1 MLRPRIPLPRLGRLA
16 RIPQTRHIHKLRP
29 LRDQFAEKGIGEE
42 GHQFLSPEAVDFA
55 YTQYQ
60 TLVLEKL
67 NRLTAGQED
76 ELSNSPN
83 GLLSLITR
91 TARDPNKAPTF
102 NYASMAHNNEFFFNG
117 VCHKG
122 PPIPRELKQHLVEAF
137 GSIETLRTEFLLTAF
152 AMFGPGYVWLVRAR
166 QPQNVAMRFRLLVTY
181 LAGTPYPEAHYRQQ
195 RADMNTGGNVDE
207 WMASQRAAVA
217 PASAS
222 AAGPASSSH
231 TRLEPAPGGL
241 RGVVPV
247 LCLNT
252 WEHVYLPDYGI
263 LTPEGKEGK
272 REYIYKWWD
281 HIDWNVVADR
291 ANLAAG
297 QPSLIS

>member
-16 RIPQTRHIHKLRP
+16 RIPQARFIHKLRP
-29 LRDQFAEKGIGEE
+29 LKHDFAEKGIGEE

-67 NRLTAGQED
+67 NKLTVGQED
-76 ELSNSPN
+76 DLSNTPN

-117 VCHKG
+117 LCHKG
-122 PPIPRELKQHLVEAF
+122 PPIPQELKQHLVEAF
-137 GSIETLRTEFLLTAF
+137 GSIETLRYEFLLTAF
-152 AMFGPGYVWLVRAR
+152 AMFGPGYVWLVRTR
-166 QPQNVAMRFRLLVTY
+166 HPSTVTERFRLMVTY

-195 RADMNTGGNVDE
+195 RTDMNTGGNVDE

-217 PASAS
+217 PAGPGGAAS
-222 AAGPASSSH
+222 RSK
-231 TRLEPAPGGL
+231 LEPAPGGL
-241 RGVVPV
+241 KGVVPV

-281 HIDWNVVADR
+281 HVDWNVVADR

-297 QPSLIS
+297 TPSLIS

>member
-1 MLRPRIPLPRLGRLA
+1 MLRPRIRLPRLGQLA
-16 RIPQTRHIHKLRP
+16 RIPQTRYIHKLRP
-29 LRDQFAEKGIGEE
+29 LKHDFATKGIGEE

-67 NRLTAGQED
+67 NKLTVGHED
-76 ELSNSPN
+76 DSSNTPN
-83 GLLSLITR
+83 GLHSLIIR
-91 TARDPNKAPTF
+91 TARDPGKAPTF

-117 VCHKG
+117 LCHKG
-122 PPIPRELKQHLVEAF
+122 PPIPKELKEQLIEAF
-137 GSIETLRTEFLLTAF
+137 GSIDTLRREFLFTAF

-166 QPQNVAMRFRLLVTY
+166 HPTSVAEPFRLLVTY
-181 LAGTPYPEAHYRQQ
+181 LAGTPYAEAHWRQQ
-195 RADMNTGGNVDE
+195 RTDMNTGGNVDE

-217 PASAS
+217 P
-222 AAGPASSSH
+222 SSSSSA
-231 TRLEPAPGGL
+231 TTGAKAEPAPGGL
-241 RGVVPV
+241 KSVVPV

-263 LTPEGKEGK
+263 LTPDGREGK

-281 HIDWNVVADR
+281 HIDWNVVATR
-291 ANLAAG
+291 ANLAVG
-297 QPSLIS
+297 TPSLIR